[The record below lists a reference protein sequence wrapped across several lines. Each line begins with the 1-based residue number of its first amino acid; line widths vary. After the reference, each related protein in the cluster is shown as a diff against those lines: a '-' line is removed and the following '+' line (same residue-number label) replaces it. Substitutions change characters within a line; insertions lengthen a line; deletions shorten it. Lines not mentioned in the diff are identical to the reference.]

1 MVDPHTN
8 LVPGQS
14 GKDFFRLT
22 AGVLAMWTVLGA
34 ISFLQ
39 LYSSMVEGHHS
50 ISLSR
55 SLQIGLGNSL
65 LKAVL
70 SFPVLWILLRFNT
83 VPRSALAR
91 VCTYSGLLIT
101 FTAAHIAL
109 RPLLIPLIIIG
120 AKGSH
125 YSYTQFL
132 AAGLQSFTLDDV
144 VAFSLTTLGFHAW
157 LYARETRIREVREQT
172 LRIRLANAELHMLK
186 MQLQPHFLF
195 NTLNAIYHLA
205 AQDSSKAQQMVERL
219 SRLLRLSLDHVS
231 TNVVPL
237 RQELDFLDAYLDI
250 ESTRF
255 EEQLLVI
262 REIDADVTQA
272 LVPNMILQPL
282 VENAIRH
289 GVSKMAAGG
298 TVRIRVAREG
308 ERLSIVITNDC
319 KSSDGHNR
327 PSGLGLANTRARL
340 TQVFHGDFS
349 LDLERSATQARLMID
364 IPYMPANDEESFTE
378 REWTQS
384 RH

>member
-1 MVDPHTN
+1 MIDLRTN
-8 LVPGQS
+8 SVPGQS
-14 GKDFFRLT
+14 GKDFLRLT
-22 AGVLAMWTVLGA
+22 AAALAMWAILGA

-39 LYSSMVEGHHS
+39 LYSSMVEGRHS
-50 ISLSR
+50 VSFSR

-70 SFPVLWILLRFNT
+70 SLPVLWALLRFNT
-83 VPRSALAR
+83 APRSLLAR
-91 VCTYSGLLIT
+91 ICTCSGLLVA

-120 AKGSH
+120 ANGSH
-125 YSYTQFL
+125 YSYSQFL

-144 VAFSLTTLGFHAW
+144 LAFSLTTLGFHAW
-157 LYARETRIREVREQT
+157 LYARETRVRRVREQA
-172 LRIRLANAELHMLK
+172 LQARLANAELHMLK

-205 AQDSSKAQQMVERL
+205 AQDGERTQQMVERL

-237 RQELDFLDAYLDI
+237 GRELDFLDAYLDI

-255 EEQLLVI
+255 EEQLRVI
-262 REIDADVTQA
+262 KEIDADAAQA

-289 GVSKMAAGG
+289 GVSRMAGGG
-298 TVRIRVAREG
+298 TVRISVRRNG

-319 KSSDGHNR
+319 KSTNGHNR
-327 PSGLGLANTRARL
+327 PSGLGLKNTRARL
-340 TQVFHGDFS
+340 TQVFRGDFS
-349 LDLERSATQARLMID
+349 LNLERGATQARLTID
-364 IPYMPANDEESFTE
+364 MPFVSANDEESLME
-378 REWTQS
+378 EGWVRS